1 MHGGTGDDAGNQ
13 ISSDSVQMPDCP
25 VGTSGKKRPV
35 SNPDQRSVKYD
46 LWREEKS
53 RTHVQGVEFR
63 DVDCRKDK
71 CYVLRRTAGKGE
83 AYGIRESPSTLLVAQ
98 TDIENDL
105 DQGNDYFDPLWEG
118 GDGFGRNDFSDLSLK
133 LDHTNRPLW
142 ICSDGRIFL
151 ESFSSVYEAAYD
163 LLISVAEPGCRPANI
178 HEYVLTPHSLYAA
191 ASIGLE
197 SSTIIS
203 VLSRLSKTQPLPEIN
218 QFIKECTSNYGKVKL
233 VLQQN
238 RFFLESNEQSIL
250 RKLLADDVVHR
261 ATVSSAPL
269 ESSLHANAGFTV
281 TRALKDEAASAVTL
295 AVLGSQMP
303 SHHDAERSNDGL
315 VPDAQD
321 RIQKSLTSDPT
332 HMLEYDACRKVSSI
346 EIVAEHVEH
355 VKQRCLPGNL
365 GYPALEE
372 YDFRNDTHN
381 PDLDI
386 ALKPMVQIRPYQEVS
401 LSKMFGNGR
410 ARSGIV
416 VLPCGAG
423 KSLTGIAAASRIRKS
438 CICLCTSSVSV
449 DQWAAQFKLW
459 SNLTDN
465 EIVRFTSQVKESF
478 PPRKQACVCVTTYNM
493 VSAGGKRSI
502 ESQRALAELRGR
514 EWGIMLLDEVHVV
527 PAAMFRK
534 VIGIIKT
541 HCKLGLT
548 ATLVREDEKV
558 EHLNFLIGP
567 KLYEANWL
575 DLQRD
580 GYIANV
586 QCIEVWCPMT
596 AEFFRKY
603 LSKDQAMKR
612 QVLFCMNPNKF
623 MTCQY
628 LMQFHE
634 NQRGDKIIVF
644 SDNIFALR
652 EYATAL
658 RRPLIYGDTS
668 HAERTR
674 VLHAFK
680 FSNEINTIFLS
691 KVGDNSIDI
700 PEANVII
707 QISSH
712 GGSRRQEAQ
721 RLGRILRPKSEAL
734 GSMTRRQESKIS
746 DEHNA
751 FFYSLVSSD
760 TEEMYFSTKRQQFLI
775 QQGYSFKVANNIIEK
790 GDKSHLLLST
800 RDQQIELLERV
811 LRLGEA
817 DAGEDAVAEDDVS
830 IVNRHS
836 SVSFADRRKGSMS
849 ALSGAR
855 GTYLEYAAKR

>member
-1 MHGGTGDDAGNQ
+1 MPESFPLKRKAGSKRKGGMGGNTCER
-13 ISSDSVQMPDCP
+13 V
-25 VGTSGKKRPV
+25 
-35 SNPDQRSVKYD
+35 
-46 LWREEKS
+46 
-53 RTHVQGVEFR
+53 
-63 DVDCRKDK
+63 VD
-71 CYVLRRTAGKGE
+71 
-83 AYGIRESPSTLLVAQ
+83 IHPITL
-98 TDIENDL
+98 I
-105 DQGNDYFDPLWEG
+105 G
-118 GDGFGRNDFSDLSLK
+118 GDIDQTFHGAEGLRTDLYNCDASLK
-133 LDHTNRPLW
+133 EDHVNRPLW

-151 ESFSSVYEAAYD
+151 ESFSGVYKAAYD
-163 LLISVAEPGCRPANI
+163 FLISVAEPVCRPANV

-191 ASIGLE
+191 VSIGLE
-197 SSTIIS
+197 TSTIIS
-203 VLSRLSKTQPLPEIN
+203 VLSRLSKTRLPADIAR
-218 QFIKECTSNYGKVKL
+218 FIKVCTTNYGKVKL
-233 VLQQN
+233 VLQHN
-238 RFFLESNEQSIL
+238 RFFLESDEPRIL
-250 RKLLADDVVHR
+250 RELLSDDVVRQARVMKQHDE
-261 ATVSSAPL
+261 TTHM
-269 ESSLHANAGFTV
+269 ESGGFSV
-281 TRALKDEAASAVTL
+281 KRALEDNAASAVTL
-295 AVLGSQMP
+295 AVTEKQSASMLHGRIGTVEKALNREGIIQNAVMFEATQKPACESCRQTSSFEIM
-303 SHHDAERSNDGL
+303 AER
-315 VPDAQD
+315 
-321 RIQKSLTSDPT
+321 
-332 HMLEYDACRKVSSI
+332 
-346 EIVAEHVEH
+346 VEH

-365 GYPALEE
+365 GYPTLEE
-372 YDFRNDTHN
+372 YDFRNDSHN

-386 ALKPMVQIRPYQEVS
+386 ALKPMTRIRSYQEKS

-410 ARSGIV
+410 ARSGII

-423 KSLTGIAAASRIRKS
+423 KSLTGIAAASRVRKS

-459 SNLTDN
+459 TNLSEL

-478 PPRKQACVCVTTYNM
+478 PPQNQACVCITTYNM
-493 VSAGGKRSI
+493 VSAGGKRSE
-502 ESQRALAELRGR
+502 ESQRALTELRGR
-514 EWGIMLLDEVHVV
+514 EWGLMLLDEVHVV

-534 VIGIIKT
+534 VIGITKA

-580 GYIANV
+580 GHIANV
-586 QCIEVWCPMT
+586 QCVEVWCPMT
-596 AEFFRKY
+596 AEFYKKY
-603 LSKDQAMKR
+603 LSNDQAAKR
-612 QVLFCMNPNKF
+612 QILYCMNPNKF

-634 NQRGDKIIVF
+634 GQRKDKVIIF

-680 FSNEINTIFLS
+680 YSDEVNTIFLS

-721 RLGRILRPKSEAL
+721 RLGRILRPKCVAAKENML
-734 GSMTRRQESKIS
+734 QEKAGVR
-746 DEHNA
+746 EHNA
-751 FFYSLVSSD
+751 FFYSLVSTD

-775 QQGYSFKVANNIIEK
+775 QQGYAFKVVSNIIDEGVK
-790 GDKSHLLLST
+790 YNLLFST
-800 RDQQIELLERV
+800 CKEQIYMLER
-811 LRLGEA
+811 LIRLDEA
-817 DAGEDAVAEDDVS
+817 TAGEEVLEEDEDD
-830 IVNRHS
+830 ITGIGNHS
-836 SVSFADRRKGSMS
+836 DTVKRREDSML
-849 ALSGAR
+849 ALSGAQ
-855 GTYLEYAAKR
+855 GTYLEYHTRARG

>member
-1 MHGGTGDDAGNQ
+1 MT
-13 ISSDSVQMPDCP
+13 
-25 VGTSGKKRPV
+25 GTSG
-35 SNPDQRSVKYD
+35 QRKFILTSD
-46 LWREEKS
+46 S
-53 RTHVQGVEFR
+53 GS
-63 DVDCRKDK
+63 VDCDLGQEGNSTPHVRGVDFS
-71 CYVLRRTAGKGE
+71 CVDRQADALYLMRGRSFPFGM
-83 AYGIRESPSTLLVAQ
+83 RETPTNVVAQ
-98 TDIENDL
+98 IEIEQDEFNFDQEHND
-105 DQGNDYFDPLWEG
+105 FDPIWEG
-118 GDGFGRNDFSDLSLK
+118 GNGFGSNDCRDLSLK
-133 LDHTNRPLW
+133 FDHAMRPLW
-142 ICSDGRIFL
+142 ICSDGRVFL
-151 ESFSSVYEAAYD
+151 ESFSSIYKAAYD
-163 LLISVAEPGCRPANI
+163 FLIAVAEPVCRPANI

-197 SSTIIS
+197 TSTITA
-203 VLSRLSKTQPLPEIN
+203 VLSRLSKTQPPSEIF
-218 QFIKECTSNYGKVKL
+218 QFIEECTSNYGKVKL

-250 RKLLADDVVHR
+250 SKLLADDIVRNARVLPEPRETSH
-261 ATVSSAPL
+261 L
-269 ESSLHANAGFTV
+269 ANAGLTV
-281 TRALKDEAASAVTL
+281 TNAMKDIAASAVTL
-295 AVLGSQMP
+295 AVTERRMHSGGN
-303 SHHDAERSNDGL
+303 AESNVTEGVTDE
-315 VPDAQD
+315 QEMT
-321 RIQKSLTSDPT
+321 QESLTLNT
-332 HMLEYDACRKVSSI
+332 TLLATDADRKLSSI

-372 YDFRNDTHN
+372 YDFRNDTRS

-386 ALKPMVQIRPYQEVS
+386 ALKPMVRIRPYQEVS

-465 EIVRFTSQVKESF
+465 EIVRFTSQVKENF
-478 PPRKQACVCVTTYNM
+478 PPRNQACVCVTTYNM

-502 ESQRALAELRGR
+502 ESQRALAELRAR
-514 EWGIMLLDEVHVV
+514 DWGIMLLDEVHVV
-527 PAAMFRK
+527 PAAMFRR
-534 VIGIIKT
+534 VIGIIKA

-596 AEFFRKY
+596 AEFFKKY
-603 LSKDQAMKR
+603 LDKEQASKR

-628 LMQFHE
+628 LMRFHE
-634 NQRGDKIIVF
+634 QQRGDKIIVF

-680 FSNEINTIFLS
+680 FSTEINTIFLS

-721 RLGRILRPKSEAL
+721 RLGRILRPKPDALFTRSEVRM
-734 GSMTRRQESKIS
+734 SNVS
-746 DEHNA
+746 DVMNVPNA
-751 FFYSLVSSD
+751 FFYSLVSLD

-775 QQGYSFKVANNIIEK
+775 QQGYAFKVATNILEK
-790 GDKSHLLLST
+790 GGKSQLMFNT
-800 RDQQIELLERV
+800 RMQQVALLERI

-817 DAGEDAVAEDDVS
+817 DALEDSVDEDVAS
-830 IVNRHS
+830 IALFRGGTCL
-836 SVSFADRRKGSMS
+836 ADRRGGSMT
-849 ALSGAR
+849 ALSGAQ
-855 GTYLEYAAKR
+855 GTYLEYAAKSEGRV